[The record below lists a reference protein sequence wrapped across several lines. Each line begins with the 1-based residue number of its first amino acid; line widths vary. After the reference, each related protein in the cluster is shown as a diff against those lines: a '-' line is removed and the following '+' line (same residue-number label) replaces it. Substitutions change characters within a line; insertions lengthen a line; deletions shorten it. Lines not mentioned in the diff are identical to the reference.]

1 MNKRA
6 KSNSSPVLRRILF
19 LGEFAYSSTKPI
31 VSGTI
36 RFLSNH
42 PDVALIIHGAHPGD
56 DDPARGVD
64 SDVDGVISCIGSY
77 KGYVRKLAV
86 SRKHRPFAF
95 VCAPCDMPTLR
106 RRSVSLVCDDVAIA
120 EAAASLLAR
129 HGLTEFGYVGSRRKA
144 KWVEWDAVRRE
155 AFVKA
160 VGARGFSAHVYKPI
174 PRRAGSKAEFAAL
187 AAWLHAL
194 PKPCGLFVSYDQR
207 AMHVL
212 NICRA
217 EGIAVP
223 EQIQIVGVDNEEWIC
238 ESTSPTLTSIEPDFE
253 GAGFRAAEALL
264 AMMELNAQCTM
275 HNAQCEGA
283 GGRKPGHLGGAV
295 ETFGVRRV
303 VERMSTTDAHGSM
316 NRAVRARD
324 HIRTH
329 TGEPET
335 VAQIAKKLC
344 CSVRTLQTSYRAVF
358 GTTVWEDMAEA
369 RLEKAKK
376 LLAETKTPVGE
387 IPELVG
393 FDSPPHF
400 MRFFKTR
407 TGMSMR
413 DWRRHHQVG
422 SGG

>member
-1 MNKRA
+1 MNRRA
-6 KSNSSPVLRRILF
+6 KSNSSPILRRILF

-31 VSGTI
+31 VSGVI

-42 PDVALIIHGAHPGD
+42 PDVALLIHGAHPGD

-64 SDVDGVISCIGSY
+64 SDVDGVITCIGTY
-77 KGYVRKLAV
+77 KHYVRKLTV
-86 SRKHRPFAF
+86 SRKRRPFAF
-95 VCAPCDMPTLR
+95 VCAPCDLPALR

-120 EAAASLLAR
+120 EAAASLLVR
-129 HGLTEFGYVGSRRKA
+129 HGLAEFGYVGSRRKA

-160 VGARGFSAHVYKPI
+160 VGARGFSAHVYEPT

-187 AAWLHAL
+187 AAWLRAL

-223 EQIQIVGVDNEEWIC
+223 EQIQIVGTDNETWIC

-253 GAGFRAAEALL
+253 GAGYRAAEALL
-264 AMMELNAQCTM
+264 AMMD
-275 HNAQCEGA
+275 GA
-283 GGRKPGHLGGAV
+283 RGGRT
-295 ETFGVRRV
+295 ETFGARRV
-303 VERMSTTDAHGSM
+303 VQRMSTTDAHGSA

-324 HIRTH
+324 WLRSHA
-329 TGEPET
+329 GEPIT
-335 VAQIAKKLC
+335 VAQLAKGLS
-344 CSVRTLQTSYRAVF
+344 CSVRTLQTSYRTVF
-358 GTTVWEDMAEA
+358 GTTVWEDIAEA
-369 RLEKAKK
+369 RLEKAQR
-376 LLAETKTPVGE
+376 LLVETRTPVGN

-393 FDSPPHF
+393 FDSPRHF
-400 MRFFKTR
+400 ARFFKAR

-413 DWRRHHQVG
+413 DWRRRHQAG
-422 SGG
+422 QGD

>member
-1 MNKRA
+1 MKKREA
-6 KSNSSPVLRRILF
+6 KTGSPISKRILF
-19 LGEFAYSSTKPI
+19 IGEFAYSSTKPI
-31 VSGTI
+31 VSGVI
-36 RFLSNH
+36 RALSGR
-42 PDVALIIHGAHPGD
+42 PDVALLIHGAHPGD
-56 DDPARGVD
+56 DDYAYSIDP
-64 SDVDGVISCIGSY
+64 DVDGVITCIGTY
-77 KGYVRKLAV
+77 KERIRRLAG
-86 SRKHRPFAF
+86 SKKRPPFAF
-95 VCAPCDMPTLR
+95 VCAPCDMPSLR
-106 RRSVSLVCDDVAIA
+106 KRSVSLVSDDAAIA
-120 EAAASLLAR
+120 EAAASLLVR
-129 HGLTEFGYVGSRRKA
+129 HGMTEFGYVGSRRSA
-144 KWVEWDAVRRE
+144 RWVKWDANRRE
-155 AFVKA
+155 AFQRA
-160 VGARGFSAHVYKPI
+160 LAARGFLASVYGPPKTKADSA
-174 PRRAGSKAEFAAL
+174 AELAEL
-187 AAWLHAL
+187 AAWLRSL

-207 AMHVL
+207 AMRVL

-253 GAGFRAAEALL
+253 GAGHRAAEALL
-264 AMMELNAQCTM
+264 AMMDGG
-275 HNAQCEGA
+275 GA
-283 GGRKPGHLGGAV
+283 NEKRIMNNGKPTAV

-303 VERMSTTDAHGSM
+303 VQRMSTTDAHGSM

-329 TGEPET
+329 AGEPET

-376 LLAETKTPVGE
+376 LLADTKTPVGE

-393 FDSPPHF
+393 FESPPHF
-400 MRFFKTR
+400 MRFFKRR

-413 DWRRHHQVG
+413 AWRRANGIPLHG
-422 SGG
+422 